1 MCLLIILL
9 EGFMKDKN
17 KSRKSSSS
25 SSSSSGRKEEVS
37 SKDLRKVSGGKA
49 DSDFKREEKKRSQ

>member
-1 MCLLIILL
+1 
-9 EGFMKDKN
+9 MKDKN